1 MSQPRRNR
9 KPGKTSRPKK
19 VTPKKV
25 VKKSTP
31 KKVTKSRP
39 IKTTSRRGSNI
50 IKLHAS
56 GNPDSVAK
64 RVSDKSL
71 NSKLEYRIRKNKPV
85 KGAGYKPPKA
95 VVVIYEVKT
104 QDGATKVFSEISDP
118 DFVVNLPNTKAFIE
132 EKTKNAN
139 NNFEDFYG
147 EDFDRIKSVSVKF
160 IY

>member
-19 VTPKKV
+19 VIPKKV
-25 VKKSTP
+25 VKKSTT

-56 GNPDSVAK
+56 GTPDNLAK
-64 RVSDKSL
+64 RLKGSNL
-71 NSKLEYRIRKNKPV
+71 QSKIGYRVRKNKPL
-85 KGAGYKPPKA
+85 KGAGYKAPKA
-95 VVVIYEVKT
+95 VVLIYEVKT
-104 QDGATKVFSEISDP
+104 EEGETKVFSEISEP
-118 DFVVNLPNTKAFIE
+118 DFVVNTQSTLEYLI
-132 EKTKNAN
+132 EKTDSAN
-139 NNFEDFYG
+139 EFFEDQYG
-147 EDFDRIKSVSVKF
+147 GTIDKVKSVSVKF